1 MTLDHV
7 PRRLRRICQVLAV
20 LVVLVFGLVA
30 LLLPRGE
37 DAVEAFGPVDQLA
50 FFGIGLLLAA
60 GVLVLTRFRVRA
72 DDKGVWVRN
81 TLGERYFPWGVVV
94 GIHLPR
100 GATWAQLEL
109 HDDETVALLA
119 VQTSDGDR
127 AVEVVLTLRRLL
139 KQAQGG

>member
-1 MTLDHV
+1 MRLEHV
-7 PRRLRRICQVLAV
+7 PRRLRRICQVLAA
-20 LVVLVFGLVA
+20 LVVLVFGVVA

-72 DDKGVWVRN
+72 DEHGVWVRN

-127 AVEVVLTLRRLL
+127 AVDVVLALRRLL